1 MNSRALIWRL
11 AGATADDFSSRVTEG
26 LRADGVAIPNGRP
39 TQIQPPDVADASC
52 IFAVGCTLP
61 AEAVRSGKVSDW
73 NDVPDDQ
80 GYPAMRGATVR
91 HVRVLLDQL
100 DTARRNK

>member
-1 MNSRALIWRL
+1 VRQPTTFRRESPKGCVLMVWPFQT
-11 AGATADDFSSRVTEG
+11 AGPHRSS
-26 LRADGVAIPNGRP
+26 
-39 TQIQPPDVADASC
+39 PPDVADASC